1 MKHLLQIIIV
11 AILISGCQEE
21 YEKITEPDKSLAIS
35 ADDNIASLI
44 LYVTM
49 KDGSF
54 DNLIDE
60 CNEISIMFPYTVFID
75 DDLSKQINSLADIEA
90 LYLEYFIYRD
100 DMELQYPVTV
110 IYSDYT
116 EEILYDSDALEDIQ
130 DQYNDQL
137 ADDDIECIDFIY
149 PVGINI
155 YNTTFQN
162 TDYLLLESDAE
173 MFDLFYNLTDVI
185 LEIEF
190 PVQLKT
196 IMGEIITINNN
207 TVLENE
213 IERYEDA
220 CDENDEIE
228 FEDDDNHIYD
238 IITSN
243 TWEIAHYS
251 GASEQTALF
260 SSYRI
265 DFNADFSVLVSDSGS
280 AIAGAWE
287 YDDDGNFS
295 LELETEETPLVWLN
309 NEWEVISVNSGQIQL
324 QYYNDDEDLQI
335 KLTLQILE

>member
-1 MKHLLQIIIV
+1 MKHFLQILIV
-11 AILISGCQEE
+11 AIFISGCQDE
-21 YEKITEPDKSLAIS
+21 YENIVEPDKSVAIS

-44 LYVTM
+44 LNVTR

-60 CNEISIMFPYTVFID
+60 CNETSIKFPYTVFID
-75 DDLSKQINSLADIEA
+75 DDLSIQINSLADIEA
-90 LYLEYFIYRD
+90 LYMEYFPYRD
-100 DMELQYPVTV
+100 DMELQYPVTI

-116 EEILYDSDALEDIQ
+116 SEILYDSDALEDIQ
-130 DQYNDQL
+130 DQYNNQL

-162 TDYLLLESDAE
+162 TDYLMLESDAE
-173 MFDLFYNLTDVI
+173 MFDLFYDLTDVI

-196 IMGEIITINNN
+196 NTDEIVTINNN
-207 TVLENE
+207 IALENE
-213 IERYEDA
+213 IERYKDA
-220 CDENDEIE
+220 CDENDHIE
-228 FEDDDNHIYD
+228 FEDDDNPFHD

-243 TWEIAHYS
+243 SWKIVHFS

-260 SSYRI
+260 SSFRI
-265 DFNADFSVLVSDSGS
+265 DFNDDFSVQVSDNGS
-280 AIAGAWE
+280 IINGTWE
-287 YDDDGNFS
+287 YDDDGNIS
-295 LELETEETPLVWLN
+295 LELETEEEPLVWLN
-309 NEWEVISVNSGQIQL
+309 NEWDIISVNSGEIQL
-324 QYYNDDEDLQI
+324 QYYDDDEDLQQ